1 MVTDNAQVETGV
13 AATKAALIAAAIK
26 LFGENGYA
34 ATSTREVAGLAKS
47 NIGSI
52 AYYFG
57 GKAGLH
63 RACGEEIGTRMQK
76 VFAPLVASMAA
87 QTGLSP
93 EKAKSIIVEI
103 FRGMGTYMLRSPEAE
118 ALVPFMLREMAHPGE
133 AFNAVYQNMI
143 EPMHKQLSALVG
155 TATGKDP
162 ESPET
167 LLLVFSMIGQLMYF
181 RIASVVVTKRL
192 GKVHYSSSDID
203 QILAVIETN
212 IIAQLD
218 AGKVGPS

>member
-1 MVTDNAQVETGV
+1 MVRDKAQAETGV
-13 AATKAALIAAAIK
+13 AATKAALIAAALK

-34 ATSTREVAGLAKS
+34 ATSTREVAGLAKA

-63 RACGEEIGTRMQK
+63 RACGEEIGMRMQR
-76 VFAPLVASMAA
+76 VFAPIATSMATQA
-87 QTGLSP
+87 DWSP
-93 EKAKSIIVEI
+93 EKAKSLIVEI
-103 FRGMGTYMLRSPEAE
+103 FRGMGTYLLRSPEAE
-118 ALVPFMLREMAHPGE
+118 GMVAFMLREMAHPGE

-143 EPMHKQLSALVG
+143 EPIHKQLSILVG
-155 TATGKDP
+155 LATGKDP

-192 GKVHYSSSDID
+192 GKLDYSSSDID
-203 QILAVIETN
+203 QILAVIEIN